1 MSVLD
6 QINSPA
12 DLKKLSTEELP
23 ELSRE
28 LRTFLIDT
36 ILHSGGHFAG
46 NLGVV
51 ELTIALHYVLNSPDE
66 PIIWDVGHQAYVH
79 KILTGRK
86 QFLHQIRQTHGI
98 SGFPK
103 RDEHIHDVFGTGH
116 SSTAISAALGFA
128 VAHQRKG
135 PDERIFTAVVGDG
148 ALTGGMAFEALNHA
162 ALSNARLLVVVND
175 NSIGIDP
182 NTGAMS
188 QMLGK
193 MQANSPNWFT
203 EMGFHYSGPVDGHD
217 VRSLVDK
224 LRELRHASF
233 PHVLHVKTIKGKGY
247 APAEK
252 EQTRWHSTAAYVKL
266 EPAEKQ
272 PSEKV
277 VKYQDVFGETLCE
290 LAALDERVC
299 GVTPA
304 MPSGSGMRKAMDL
317 YPNRFWDVGIAE
329 QHAVTFSAALAL
341 SGDIP
346 FCSVYSTFLQ
356 RAYDQV
362 IHDVALQQAPVIFC
376 VDRAGLVGEDG
387 PTHHGSFDLAFLQ
400 PVPDVVVVA
409 PKDEEE
415 LRALMYSAMQDRSK
429 PWFIRYPKGYGTGI
443 DWKTPLRQIPVGTGS
458 LLHLGTRIAL
468 LTIGTATAA
477 AQAAAHASGINPSLV
492 HMRFLKPLDTG
503 LLQAIMDQHDVL
515 ITVEDGSI
523 IGGLGAA
530 VASYSAQ
537 QQWKGQLVTLGIPD
551 YFPAHGSNN
560 DLQHEAG
567 YDVAGILNT
576 LNRFV

>member
-1 MSVLD
+1 MPVLD

-12 DLKKLSTEELP
+12 DLKKLSPEALP

-28 LRTFLIDT
+28 LRNFLIET

-51 ELTIALHYVLNSPDE
+51 ELTVALHYVLNSPEE

-86 QFLHQIRQTHGI
+86 ELLNQIRQTHGI

-103 RDEHIHDVFGTGH
+103 RGENIHDVFGTGH

-128 VAHQRKG
+128 VAQQDQA
-135 PDERIFTAVVGDG
+135 PNSCIYTAVVGDG

-162 ALSNARLLVVVND
+162 ALSNTRLLVVVND
-175 NSIGIDP
+175 NSMGIDP
-182 NTGAMS
+182 NTGAMN
-188 QMLGK
+188 QMLRN
-193 MQANSPNWFT
+193 MQSGSPNWFT

-217 VRSLVDK
+217 VLLLVRT
-224 LRELRHASF
+224 LEALRHDSF

-247 APAEK
+247 EPAEK

-266 EPAEKQ
+266 EPADKQ
-272 PSEKV
+272 PVKQV
-277 VKYQDVFGETLCE
+277 PKYQDVFGETLCE
-290 LAALDERVC
+290 LAALDQRVC

-317 YPNRFWDVGIAE
+317 HPDRFWDVGIAE

-341 SGDIP
+341 AGKIP

-356 RAYDQV
+356 RAYDQI

-400 PVPDVVVVA
+400 PIPGVVIAA
-409 PKDEEE
+409 PKDEAE
-415 LRALMYSAMQDRSK
+415 LRALMYTAMQDRSA
-429 PWFIRYPKGYGTGI
+429 PWFIRYPKGHGTGI
-443 DWKTPLRQIPVGTGS
+443 AWDAALTCIQPGTGTI
-458 LLHLGTRIAL
+458 LQQGTRIAL
-468 LTIGTATAA
+468 LTIGTTTAA
-477 AQAAAHASGINPSLV
+477 AQAAALASGLNPTVV
-492 HMRFLKPLDTG
+492 HMRFLKPLDTA
-503 LLQAIMDQHDVL
+503 LLKAIMNQHEVL
-515 ITVEDGSI
+515 ITVEDGSV

-530 VASYSAQ
+530 VASFAAEE
-537 QQWKGQLVTLGIPD
+537 QWQGQIIKLGIPD
-551 YFPAHGSNN
+551 YFPAHGHNS
-560 DLQHEAG
+560 DLQKEAG
-567 YDVAGILNT
+567 YDTAGILNALKT
-576 LNRFV
+576 FA

>member
-1 MSVLD
+1 MPVLD

-12 DLKKLSTEELP
+12 DLKKLSPEALP

-28 LRTFLIDT
+28 LRNFLIET

-51 ELTIALHYVLNSPDE
+51 ELSVALHYVLNSPEE

-86 QFLHQIRQTHGI
+86 DLLSRIRQTQGI

-103 RDEHIHDVFGTGH
+103 RGENIHDVFGTGH

-128 VAHQRKG
+128 VAQQGQDPR
-135 PDERIFTAVVGDG
+135 ERIYTAVVGDG

-162 ALSNARLLVVVND
+162 ALSNTRLLVVVND

-182 NTGAMS
+182 NTGAMN
-188 QMLGK
+188 QMLGNMK
-193 MQANSPNWFT
+193 QGRPNWFT

-217 VRSLVDK
+217 VVSLVQT
-224 LRELRHASF
+224 LVGLRHAAF

-247 APAEK
+247 EPAEK

-266 EPAEKQ
+266 EPADKQ
-272 PSEKV
+272 PLKQAP
-277 VKYQDVFGETLCE
+277 KYQDVFGETLCE

-329 QHAVTFSAALAL
+329 QHSVTFSAALAL
-341 SGDIP
+341 AGKIP

-356 RAYDQV
+356 RAYDQI

-400 PVPDVVVVA
+400 PIPGVVIAA

-415 LRALMYSAMQDRSK
+415 LRALMYTAMQDRNG
-429 PWFIRYPKGYGTGI
+429 PWFIRYPKGHGTGI
-443 DWKTPLRQIPVGTGS
+443 ACDTALRRIPLGTGS
-458 LLHLGTRIAL
+458 LLHQGTRIAL
-468 LTIGTATAA
+468 LTIGTTTAA
-477 AQAAAHASGINPSLV
+477 AQAAALASGLNPTV
-492 HMRFLKPLDTG
+492 AHMRFLKPLDTA
-503 LLQAIMDQHDVL
+503 LLKAIMDQHEIL

-523 IGGLGAA
+523 IGGFGAA
-530 VASYSAQ
+530 VSSFAAQ
-537 QQWKGQLVTLGIPD
+537 EQWHGQIMKLGIPD
-551 YFPAHGSNN
+551 DFPAHGHND
-560 DLQHEAG
+560 DLQKEAG
-567 YDVAGILNT
+567 YDTAGILNA
-576 LNRFV
+576 LMRFA

>member
-6 QINSPA
+6 QINNPA
-12 DLKKLSTEELP
+12 DLKKLSTEQLP

-28 LRTFLIDT
+28 LRTFLIET

-51 ELTIALHYVLNSPDE
+51 ELTVALHYVLNSPEE

-103 RDEHIHDVFGTGH
+103 RDENIHDVFGTGH

-128 VAHQRKG
+128 VAQQGQDPR
-135 PDERIFTAVVGDG
+135 ERIYTAVVGDG

-162 ALSNARLLVVVND
+162 ALSNTRLLVVVND

-193 MQANSPNWFT
+193 MHTNSPNWFT

-217 VRSLVDK
+217 VCSLVDK

-272 PSEKV
+272 PSEKA

-304 MPSGSGMRKAMDL
+304 MPSGSGMRKAMDI

-341 SGDIP
+341 AGKIP
-346 FCSVYSTFLQ
+346 FCTVYSTFLQ
-356 RAYDQV
+356 RAYDQI

-387 PTHHGSFDLAFLQ
+387 PTHHGSFDLAFLH
-400 PVPDVVVVA
+400 PVPGAVIVA

-415 LRALMYSAMQDRSK
+415 LRALMYTAMHDRSR
-429 PWFIRYPKGYGTGI
+429 PWFIRYPKGHGTGI
-443 DWKTPLRQIPVGTGS
+443 AWKSPWRNIPIGTGS
-458 LLHLGTRIAL
+458 LLHQGTRIAL
-468 LTIGTATAA
+468 LTIGTTTAA
-477 AQAAAHASGINPSLV
+477 AQAAAHASGLNPSLA

-503 LLQAIMDQHDVL
+503 LLTAIMDQHDVL
-515 ITVEDGSI
+515 ITIEDGSI

-530 VASYSAQ
+530 VASFAAQ
-537 QQWKGQLVTLGIPD
+537 MQWKGQLVNLGIPD
-551 YFPAHGSNN
+551 YFPPHGYNN

-576 LNRFV
+576 LGRFV